1 MNSKRKK
8 FLFSN
13 LQSQDTHEYTK
24 QIQSASLF
32 EQSCWKMCSNN
43 IVLFHS
49 HDQVALQFSQN
60 FHFMRYKCQGLVLF
74 HFSLKEWKNSHYN
87 VSAENKGK
95 ILKKKRCID
104 FTTAKPCFF
113 TIKLWQPLIGFPA
126 KGSLDR
132 KSYYLTIQGKK
143 SYTNRSRQ
151 DRSREFVLTAMMVL
165 PLN

>member
-24 QIQSASLF
+24 QIQSALSFRTKLL
-32 EQSCWKMCSNN
+32 KMCSNN

-60 FHFMRYKCQGLVLF
+60 FHFMRYKCQGSVLF

-95 ILKKKRCID
+95 ILKKK
-104 FTTAKPCFF
+104 KV
-113 TIKLWQPLIGFPA
+113 
-126 KGSLDR
+126 
-132 KSYYLTIQGKK
+132 Y
-143 SYTNRSRQ
+143 
-151 DRSREFVLTAMMVL
+151 
-165 PLN
+165 

>member
-1 MNSKRKK
+1 MSKHK
-8 FLFSN
+8 N
-13 LQSQDTHEYTK
+13 LVTMLRLQTDLSFNDCATRLLTVK
-24 QIQSASLF
+24 L
-32 EQSCWKMCSNN
+32 KMCSNN

-143 SYTNRSRQ
+143 SYTNSSRQ